1 MRRRRRN
8 VFNNKM
14 SRTLTV
20 LYLGILAVLF
30 ALCVIIAKINRDK
43 GDDYTITVLNQ
54 QNNTSRKIPYKRGDI
69 IDRNGY
75 TLATSVKVYNLI
87 LDAKMM
93 LEKKE
98 YLEAT
103 VSALVKSFDL
113 NETEL
118 RETINAN
125 KDSRYI
131 VALKGIEYE
140 KVKPFQELQKD
151 TKNNPDIMG
160 VWFETEYVRKYP
172 YNELG
177 SKVIGF
183 TNSGNSAD
191 WGIEGYYCDELN
203 GVDGREYGYVNS
215 DNNMEKVIRNATNGY
230 NITSTLDM
238 EIQKIVEKKI
248 KDYKKETKAK
258 RIAVMIADPNTG
270 EILSMADDMSYDLN
284 NPRDLSDFFSKK
296 ELKKMSDEDQ
306 LNELNKLW
314 RCYCINDSFEP
325 GSTAKPFTVA
335 AALEEGL
342 VSTNDT
348 FYCDG
353 SENVGGW
360 NIHCSGTHGTLTL
373 EGTIVNSCNDA
384 LMQIGAKLGAST
396 FSNYQTRFGF
406 GVRTGIDLSG
416 ETPGLVYDEKDI
428 NSSTLATNAF
438 GQNFTVNMMQI
449 EAGFCSLVN
458 GGNYYQPRVVR
469 EIVDEKGNVIK
480 NFSKTLI
487 KQTITQDTCDF
498 ERKALRETVLSG
510 TGFRA
515 EVPGYTVGGKTGTA
529 EKSPRGSGEY
539 VLSFIGAVPIED
551 PQVVCYVVV
560 DTPEKDPDNSAYATI
575 FYNKIMSEVLPYL
588 NVPKTE
594 TKEEADRA
602 KANKKS
608 SDENYEGNIIEG
620 ENSGIVDN
628 EGNYGGATG
637 TDNTDEQDNA
647 QNDAADNPDANGEA
661 DAAGE
666 PADNQGEVANVE

>member
-8 VFNNKM
+8 VFNDKM

-20 LYLGILAVLF
+20 LYLGVLAVLF
-30 ALCVIIAKINRDK
+30 ALCVIIGKINREK
-43 GDDYTITVLNQ
+43 GNDYTITVLNQ
-54 QNNTSRKIPYKRGDI
+54 QNNTSKKIPYKRGDI

-98 YLEAT
+98 YLEDT
-103 VSALVKSFDL
+103 VAALVKNFDL

-151 TKNNPDIMG
+151 TKNNPNIMG

-172 YNELG
+172 YDALG
-177 SKVIGF
+177 CKVIGF
-183 TNSGNSAD
+183 TNAGNSAD

-230 NITSTLDM
+230 NVISTLDM

-248 KDYKKETKAK
+248 KAYKKETKAK
-258 RIAVMIADPNTG
+258 RIAVIIADPNTG
-270 EILSMADDMSYDLN
+270 EILSMADDRSYDLN

-296 ELKKMSDEDQ
+296 ELKKMSDDEQ
-306 LNELNKLW
+306 LDELNKLW

-335 AALEEGL
+335 AALEEG
-342 VSTNDT
+342 VIHQDDT

-353 SENVGGW
+353 AEKVGGW

-449 EAGFCSLVN
+449 EAGFSSLVN
-458 GGNYYQPRVVR
+458 GGYYYQPRVVK
-469 EIVDEKGNVIK
+469 EVVDENGNVIK
-480 NFSKTLI
+480 NYSKTLV

-498 ERKALRETVLSG
+498 ERRALRETVLSG
-510 TGFRA
+510 TGYRA
-515 EVPGYTVGGKTGTA
+515 EVKGYTVGGKTGTA

-539 VLSFIGAVPIED
+539 VLSFIGAVPIEN

-560 DTPEKDPDNSAYATI
+560 DTPEDDPDNSAYATI
-575 FYNKIMSEVLPYL
+575 FYNKIMTEVLPYL

-594 TKEEADRA
+594 TEDEASRA
-602 KANKKS
+602 KGNKKT
-608 SDENYEGNIIEG
+608 SDENYDGNIIEG

-628 EGNYGGATG
+628 DGNYGEGAEKKNENQNG
-637 TDNTDEQDNA
+637 QDEKQG
-647 QNDAADNPDANGEA
+647 NDSEVEHNPDPV
-661 DAAGE
+661 AGE
-666 PADNQGEVANVE
+666 